1 MSSHLNPYIGFAGSA
16 RDAME
21 FYKDVFGGE
30 LNMNTYGDFG
40 QAGTPNESLIMHAQ
54 LETPAGFTLMAA
66 DSTEGTDTPDSDISI
81 SLSGD
86 DEADLR
92 GYWAKLSDG
101 GSVSLEL
108 APQMWGDTFGM
119 CTDRYGVKWMVNITG
134 ASA

>member
-21 FYKDVFGGE
+21 FYKDVFGGD

-40 QAGTPNESLIMHAQ
+40 QAGTPNENLIMHAQ

-86 DEADLR
+86 DEADLGPGLAR
-92 GYWAKLSDG
+92 GQQLAADHG
-101 GSVSLEL
+101 VHRHDAALE
-108 APQMWGDTFGM
+108 
-119 CTDRYGVKWMVNITG
+119 
-134 ASA
+134 